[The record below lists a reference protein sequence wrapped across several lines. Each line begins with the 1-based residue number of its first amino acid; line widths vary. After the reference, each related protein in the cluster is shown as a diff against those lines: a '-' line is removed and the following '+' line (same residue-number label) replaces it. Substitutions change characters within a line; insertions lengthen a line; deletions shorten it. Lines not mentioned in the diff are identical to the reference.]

1 MSPLRHPRAR
11 QLLRTAM
18 LLALIIL
25 PLLTTTTVRTYALSF
40 NLKYDL
46 GYSGV
51 PFAGGAIVVASNF
64 TNVGQLTIQVTGVS
78 LASDFWSNGTRQVTS
93 GFPFNLTPG
102 MNKEVDTPI
111 LIPTSAPIGN
121 HNVTSTAAW
130 QYSSSSGWVNA
141 NPSVTSI
148 NVDVSQT
155 LESFFS
161 SFVTILLIGLG
172 AAAVVVVLVVFLVV
186 RQRKKPK
193 PGAPLPASPQP
204 NLKTLSWHR
213 HSQDPD
219 PHQGQPELKADLF
232 ARPFNRY

>member
-1 MSPLRHPRAR
+1 MSPLRRPRAR

-18 LLALIIL
+18 LLALITL
-25 PLLTTTTVRTYALSF
+25 PLLTTATVRTYALSF

-46 GYSGV
+46 GYKGV

-64 TNVGQLTIQVTGVS
+64 TNLGQLTLQVTSVS
-78 LASDFWSNGTRQVTS
+78 FASDLWSNGTRQVTF
-93 GFPFNLTPG
+93 GFPFNLTAG

-111 LIPTSAPIGN
+111 LIPTSASIGN

-141 NPSVTSI
+141 NPAVTSI
-148 NVDVSQT
+148 NVNVSQT
-155 LESFFS
+155 LGSLFS

-172 AAAVVVVLVVFLVV
+172 VAAVVVVLVVFLVV

-204 NLKTLSWHR
+204 NMKTLSWHR
-213 HSQDPD
+213 HS
-219 PHQGQPELKADLF
+219 
-232 ARPFNRY
+232 